1 MANTDTQ
8 RMDADERAAF
18 LGTGGTGVL
27 SVPTDEPAPYSR
39 PVSYGYDATDG
50 VFYFRLALGSDRE
63 RSDLAGRTVSFV
75 TYDHTDAGWC
85 SAIATGP
92 LEETTEESIA
102 IETLQGLERTH
113 IPLVD
118 IFGTP
123 PKEVSFGFY
132 RLVPTDLT
140 IRTEGRTEV

>member
-1 MANTDTQ
+1 MSEGDSGTMTD
-8 RMDADERAAF
+8 DERDGF
-18 LGTGGTGVL
+18 LGNGGTGVISL
-27 SVPTDEPAPYSR
+27 AAGEVAPYST

-50 VFYFRLALGSDRE
+50 VFYVRLALGSDRE

-140 IRTEGRTEV
+140 IRTDGRTEV